1 MLTAERFDRSLHRR
15 SWSFN
20 RQPEAAHRQLVL
32 LTDGAGEAEID
43 GRRLAIGA
51 PAVAW
56 LGELLPGGL
65 RAEAGTTGY
74 RGSVSEATLAA
85 AIGDGAE
92 ASRLRHLTDQSFVLS
107 LAGRAED
114 AAVLARCMEAA
125 IGELERPQEGRA
137 MLLSAQLRIVLVTL
151 MRRADG
157 LAPARPPAGAGVGLL
172 QQFRQLVEMNFRS
185 RWTVARYAQAL
196 GISTDRL
203 HAICTRGTGRTPK
216 ALISE
221 RLAQEAALR
230 LSRSSLTVEQMAYT
244 LGFNEPAA
252 FSNFFRRLTG
262 VPPGRYR
269 KSVAA
274 SRAAGAGPPPL
285 GFDDWP

>member
-1 MLTAERFDRSLHRR
+1 MLTAERFDSSLHRR

-114 AAVLARCMEAA
+114 AAVLARGMEAA
-125 IGELERPQEGRA
+125 IAEL
-137 MLLSAQLRIVLVTL
+137 
-151 MRRADG
+151 
-157 LAPARPPAGAGVGLL
+157 
-172 QQFRQLVEMNFRS
+172 
-185 RWTVARYAQAL
+185 
-196 GISTDRL
+196 
-203 HAICTRGTGRTPK
+203 
-216 ALISE
+216 
-221 RLAQEAALR
+221 
-230 LSRSSLTVEQMAYT
+230 
-244 LGFNEPAA
+244 
-252 FSNFFRRLTG
+252 
-262 VPPGRYR
+262 
-269 KSVAA
+269 
-274 SRAAGAGPPPL
+274 
-285 GFDDWP
+285 